1 MNGMYFNIFYYEKI
15 MNDVT
20 LENICFLKTNY
31 FRFLSFPFLS
41 FLLLCLCDKAL
52 PAADF
57 EASPVLLSRNTLPEE
72 EAAFFPVVLL

>member
-1 MNGMYFNIFYYEKI
+1 MNGMYFNIFYEKI

-31 FRFLSFPFLS
+31 FRFLS